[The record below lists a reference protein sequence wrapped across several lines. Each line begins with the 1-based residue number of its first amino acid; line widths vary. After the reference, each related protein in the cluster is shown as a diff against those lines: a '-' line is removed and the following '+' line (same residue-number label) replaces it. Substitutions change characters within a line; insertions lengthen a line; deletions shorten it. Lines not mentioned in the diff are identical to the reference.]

1 MKSYCKNCFFSR
13 ALGALETGQL
23 QANGEQ
29 AYICRRFPPTPIPI
43 PQQGMNGQMI
53 LSIQA
58 VHPPVRSEDYC
69 GEFITAR
76 PEIAT
81 DN

>member
-1 MKSYCKNCFFSR
+1 MKQLCKNCFYSK
-13 ALGALETGQL
+13 ALGALETGQI

-29 AYICRRFPPTPIPI
+29 AYICKRYPPTPIPI
-43 PQQGMNGQMI
+43 PQQGMNGQMV

-69 GEFITAR
+69 GEYVAR
-76 PEIAT
+76 LPEIAS
-81 DN
+81 N